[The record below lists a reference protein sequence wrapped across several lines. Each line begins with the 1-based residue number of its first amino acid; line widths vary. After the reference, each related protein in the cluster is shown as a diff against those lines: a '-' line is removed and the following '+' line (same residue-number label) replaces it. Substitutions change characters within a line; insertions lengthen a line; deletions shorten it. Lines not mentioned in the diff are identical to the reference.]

1 MEIRRFRRAL
11 NASISSTM
19 HRVFG
24 NNGMCVEHETLVH
37 AGPFWRGGKINC
49 SFPRHRKRPRSK
61 DRVGSTIK
69 LDTESLPF
77 AGLRC
82 VEDEIDISEEL
93 IESGSRLIES
103 EIFVRQEK
111 KFQKIRIFSVN
122 RRVHIFQ
129 DAFQLRRKIVGSF
142 FDRAKGKKRFLSSQ
156 RLLRGNNWKTSGAAK

>member
-93 IESGSRLIES
+93 IKSGSQLIEN
-103 EIFVRQEK
+103 EIFVRQEEN
-111 KFQKIRIFSVN
+111 FRE
-122 RRVHIFQ
+122 RTY
-129 DAFQLRRKIVGSF
+129 F
-142 FDRAKGKKRFLSSQ
+142 FRQ
-156 RLLRGNNWKTSGAAK
+156 